1 MNNFKDFIKNKNVAI
16 VGPAAYMMN
25 HDFGLEI
32 DEHDAVVRINRSY
45 ESVEKFSANVGSR
58 TDVLYSCMIEKQA
71 NAGKIDPHFLRDLGI
86 KHVCVPPS
94 SNMKGLS
101 RETRFHDLID
111 LEKVKSLNELI
122 PVRLVDHHFHN
133 DLAIKVDCRPNTG
146 YMAIYDL
153 IRMEPKNLSIYGFS
167 FYLDGFVDG
176 VKEGVEKEQN
186 KTPEEFTVQCFNSK
200 RHVQKNMWSFA
211 KETLPRIRNVKLD
224 PVLDKILKMDSLD
237 REKFKEMCRIS

>member
-1 MNNFKDFIKNKNVAI
+1 MNNFKEFIKNKKVAI

-25 HDFGLEI
+25 HEFGSEI
-32 DEHDAVVRINRSY
+32 DDYDVVVRINRSY
-45 ESVEKFSANVGSR
+45 ESVEKFSKNVGSR

-71 NAGKIDPHFLRDLGI
+71 NAGKIDPYFLKELGI
-86 KHVCVPPS
+86 KHICVPPS

-101 RETRFHDLID
+101 NETRFHDLID
-111 LEKVKSLNELI
+111 LEKVKALNELI

-133 DLAIKVDCRPNTG
+133 ELAVKVECRPNTG

-186 KTPEEFTVQCFNSK
+186 KTPEEFTLQCFNSK
-200 RHVQKNMWSFA
+200 RHVQKNMWKFA
-211 KETLPRIRNVKLD
+211 KESLPRIKNVRLD
-224 PVLDKILKMDSLD
+224 VVLDKILKMDYLD
-237 REKFKEMCRIS
+237 REKFKEM

>member
-25 HDFGLEI
+25 HDFGHEI
-32 DEHDAVVRINRSY
+32 DDHDIVVRINRSY
-45 ESVEKFSANVGSR
+45 ESVEKFSVNVGSR

-71 NAGKIDPHFLRDLGI
+71 NAGKIDPYFLKELGI
-86 KHVCVPPS
+86 KHICVPPS

-101 RETRFHDLID
+101 NETRFHDLID
-111 LEKVKSLNELI
+111 LEKVKALNELI

-133 DLAIKVDCRPNTG
+133 DLAIKVECRPNTG

-167 FYLDGFVDG
+167 FYLDGFVKG
-176 VKEGVEKEQN
+176 VKSGLEKESGNSEDQ
-186 KTPEEFTVQCFNSK
+186 FAQQCFDSK
-200 RHVQKNMWSFA
+200 RHVQKNMWSYA
-211 KETLPRIRNVKLD
+211 KKTLLASKSISVD
-224 PVLDKILKMDSLD
+224 PILKMILELENLD
-237 REKFKEMCRIS
+237 KNEYNKRKR